1 MAALSANNMF
11 VGNRSQDEA
20 GDRSTQAGGTVA
32 LDDDMQHTSRSE
44 GVDQHVRQLCTARIQ
59 GLYCSSC
66 HLMYFSKRWSVCSVN
81 KFGSAQRSVY
91 IILVLA

>member
-20 GDRSTQAGGTVA
+20 GDRSTQAGGSVA

-44 GVDQHVRQLCTARIQ
+44 GVGQHV
-59 GLYCSSC
+59 
-66 HLMYFSKRWSVCSVN
+66 
-81 KFGSAQRSVY
+81 
-91 IILVLA
+91 